1 MQTNT
6 LSSGK
11 PEPSEYAPYYG
22 QYISLVQG
30 DDVVRSL
37 EQQIAGTVELLSAL
51 TESQGE
57 HRYAPDK
64 WSIKQVIGHL
74 SDGERVFSYR
84 AMRIARADRTPLAS
98 FEQNDY
104 VANGPFERCR
114 LADLVDE
121 FASIRRATVHLFRQ
135 LDEAAWTR
143 RGTASDKEVS
153 VRALAYIIAGHELH
167 HRAVLKEK
175 YLKAAARSAG

>member
-1 MQTNT
+1 MQMNT
-6 LSSGK
+6 LSRGK
-11 PEPSEYAPYYG
+11 PEASEYAPYYG

-30 DDVVRSL
+30 NDVVQAL
-37 EQQIAGTVELLSAL
+37 EEQISATVDLLSAL
-51 TESQGE
+51 TESQGN

-74 SDGERVFSYR
+74 SDAERVFSYR

-98 FEQNDY
+98 FEQNDF
-104 VANGPFERCR
+104 VANGPFEHSR

-121 FASIRRATVHLFRQ
+121 FASIRRATVHLVRQ

-143 RGTASDKEVS
+143 RGTASDKEMS

-167 HRAVLKEK
+167 HRGVLKEK

>member
-6 LSSGK
+6 LLSGT
-11 PEPSEYAPYYG
+11 PDASEYAPYYG

-30 DDVVRSL
+30 NDVVRSL
-37 EQQIAGTVELLSAL
+37 EQQITATVELLSGL
-51 TESQGE
+51 TEAQGN

-74 SDGERVFSYR
+74 SDAERVFSYR

-104 VANGPFERCR
+104 VANGPFEHCR

-121 FASIRRATVHLFRQ
+121 FASIRRATVLLFRQ

-167 HRAVLKEK
+167 HRGVLRDK
-175 YLKAAARSAG
+175 YLTAAVGSAR